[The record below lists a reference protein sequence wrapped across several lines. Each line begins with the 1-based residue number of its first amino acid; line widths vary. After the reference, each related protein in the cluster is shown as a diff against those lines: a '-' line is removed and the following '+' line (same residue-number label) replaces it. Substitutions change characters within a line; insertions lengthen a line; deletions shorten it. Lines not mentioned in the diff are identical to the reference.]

1 MVQTSRQFR
10 RVRDWA
16 DAFHLTALFEVFLQ
30 LTQPRP

>member
-16 DAFHLTALFEVFLQ
+16 DAFRLAALFEVFLQ
-30 LTQPRP
+30 QTQSRP